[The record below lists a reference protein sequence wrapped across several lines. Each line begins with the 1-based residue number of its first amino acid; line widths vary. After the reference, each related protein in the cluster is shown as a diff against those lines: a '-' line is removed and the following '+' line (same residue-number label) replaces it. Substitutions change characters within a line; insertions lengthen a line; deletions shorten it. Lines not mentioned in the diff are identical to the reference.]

1 MNSCIASLNYFDLS
15 FDNFLNE
22 LKNFLQ
28 IPSVSTNP
36 DHAEDIQTAAT
47 FLVQKLQSLGFQNV
61 KAYQTDRHPIVY
73 GEWLNAGHA
82 APTLLIYGHY
92 DVQPPDPLDE
102 WQSGPFDPV
111 VKDDY
116 LIARG
121 ASDMKG
127 QIMAAIFSLE
137 SVLKTSELPLNIK
150 FILEG
155 EEEIGSPSLDAFL
168 ETHKELLKADFVL
181 NLDAG
186 MISPDKPTIVVGLR
200 GLSFFE
206 LRVFGPKHDL
216 HSGLFGGV
224 IANPVHIISQ
234 VISDLHDENGKVT
247 LPKFYDHVRPLTSS
261 DRKKIAALGI
271 PDSRYLELTGVPKLH
286 GEKGFTPLERVG
298 ARPTLDVNG
307 IYAGFIGEGSKTIIP
322 AYAKAKI
329 SCRLVPDQDPEEV
342 YESFAAFCKMNIPDT
357 VTYEI
362 IKMSGA
368 PAYLVENAPGMEN
381 LVQAF
386 ETVWQTKVSYK
397 REGGSVPVATSMKN
411 ILGIDSLLTGFGL
424 PDDQIHSPNERLHLP
439 TWKRGIHALIVFLLS
454 FS

>member
-1 MNSCIASLNYFDLS
+1 
-15 FDNFLNE
+15 
-22 LKNFLQ
+22 
-28 IPSVSTNP
+28 
-36 DHAEDIQTAAT
+36 
-47 FLVQKLQSLGFQNV
+47 
-61 KAYQTDRHPIVY
+61 
-73 GEWLNAGHA
+73 
-82 APTLLIYGHY
+82 
-92 DVQPPDPLDE
+92 
-102 WQSGPFDPV
+102 
-111 VKDDY
+111 
-116 LIARG
+116 
-121 ASDMKG
+121 
-127 QIMAAIFSLE
+127 
-137 SVLKTSELPLNIK
+137 K

>member
-261 DRKKIAALGI
+261 DREKIAALGI